1 MKSRDHLLLEN
12 LYDTVKTSKKV
23 LTEELSKNE
32 SDMFVAKVKNIN
44 VYNVDKDQLSLE
56 VAESELELFYE
67 IEFEF
72 RSWGI
77 KGFYVYPK
85 KLSSFSIE
93 IKDDYSQEDFAEPQT
108 ILTFNKGLDA
118 TNFKKDSV
126 TLKENDSF
134 YPTMIDLWVKKVN
147 DKWEIVSEL
156 CEISFI

>member
-1 MKSRDHLLLEN
+1 MKNRDHFLLEN

-23 LTEELSKNE
+23 LKEEFSNSEKDL
-32 SDMFVAKVKNIN
+32 FVSKVKNVN
-44 VYNVDKDQLSLE
+44 VYNVDKDNLSLE

-108 ILTFNKGLDA
+108 ILTFANGLDA
-118 TNFKKDSV
+118 TKFKIDNV
-126 TLKENDSF
+126 TLKENQSF

-147 DKWEIVSEL
+147 NKWEIVPEL
-156 CEISFI
+156 CEVSFI